1 MKKLISGALLAL
13 FSVIFSASAE
23 QYNVLDL
30 KSIKY
35 RLLYESYQ
43 NGNWDIFMINAD
55 GSGKK
60 NITDTKKINELYPKV
75 SPDGN
80 KFAFVIDTGEGR
92 NRKRDLYLMNLDGS
106 GKKMVS
112 EHGRQPCWSPD
123 GRYIAFTKSE
133 SARRFSLESWST
145 KGLFIY
151 DTTTGEIKEHANK
164 RLEHLYNL
172 CWSPDGKYITA
183 TVLGGM
189 GYKHTNIG
197 IDVKGTRYF
206 LLNIVGCRPEFSPD
220 GKMVGWGKSDAEF
233 DLAKIYMSRAVPV
246 AEKDKF
252 PFLSVTKGYEVYHLD
267 WSPDGKYIAFAFGPD
282 GEQNVGGTAH
292 GWDICI
298 AEIATGKWQKITF
311 DGNQNK
317 EPDWIPLGE

>member
-1 MKKLISGALLAL
+1 MKKWIPCALLAL

-23 QYNVLDL
+23 QNNTIDL
-30 KSIKY
+30 KSVKY

-43 NGNWDIFMINAD
+43 NGNWDIFIINAD
-55 GSGKK
+55 GSGRK
-60 NITDTKKINELYPKV
+60 NITNTKNIHELYPKV
-75 SPDGN
+75 SPDG
-80 KFAFVIDTGEGR
+80 KRFAFSIDTGEGR
-92 NRKRDLYLMNLDGS
+92 ERKRDLYMMNLDGS
-106 GKKMVS
+106 GKKLLA
-112 EHGRQPCWSPD
+112 EHGREHCWSPD

-133 SARRFSLESWST
+133 STRRFSLESWST

-151 DTTTGEIKEHANK
+151 DTTTGALREHAN
-164 RLEHLYNL
+164 RTLEHMYNL
-172 CWSPDGKYITA
+172 CWSPDGKFITA

-197 IDVKGTRYF
+197 IDINGTRYF
-206 LLNIVGCRPEFSPD
+206 KLNVVGCRPEFSPD
-220 GKMVGWGKSDAEF
+220 GKMVGWGKSDTEF
-233 DLAKIYMSRAVPV
+233 DMAKINMDRAVPV

-267 WSPDGKYIAFAFGPD
+267 WSPDGKYIAFACGPD
-282 GEQNVGGTAH
+282 GEQNVGGTAK

-298 AEIATGKWQKITF
+298 AEVATGKWQKITF

-317 EPDWIPLGE
+317 EPDWIP